1 MMENIVMEQSR
12 DIQLFRKEEFGTIRT
27 VILNGEPWFV
37 AKDVCDILGT
47 TNPTMAMEGLEDF
60 ERAKFNLGRQGE
72 ANIISESGFYTLV
85 LRSRKTIAKPFR
97 IWVTSEVLPSIR
109 KTGKYVSASNSK
121 MEMMLEDIG
130 CNMKI
135 VYAQINNMEE
145 MLGEQNE
152 MLTKVV
158 DNMTLTTRQQQRIY
172 KAAKD
177 RINHLLG
184 GAHSKEYKDN
194 SKSYFINLWNG
205 MKSKFGCGSSYKDLN
220 PVYFDDAMEFISS
233 WEYIEAQVF
242 YIISIQWVASVTAC
256 HLIIESVD
264 MKHFRLLYT
273 SQVQRSSV

>member
-1 MMENIVMEQSR
+1 MEQKPEL
-12 DIQLFRKEEFGTIRT
+12 QLFQKEEFGTIRT
-27 VILNGEPWFV
+27 VILNGAPWFV

-47 TNPTMAMEGLEDF
+47 TNPTMAMEGLESF

-72 ANIISESGFYTLV
+72 VNIVSESGFYTLV
-85 LRSRKTIAKPFR
+85 LRSRKPIAKPFR
-97 IWVTSEVLPSIR
+97 IWVTSEVLPTIR
-109 KTGKYVSASNSK
+109 KTGKYVTSSENKVES
-121 MEMMLEDIG
+121 MLEDMG

-145 MLGEQNE
+145 ILGEQNV
-152 MLTKVV
+152 MLNQVV

-205 MKSKFGCGSSYKDLN
+205 LKSKIGCGSSYKDLN
-220 PVYFDDAMEFISS
+220 PIYFEDAMEFISA
-233 WEYIEAQVF
+233 WEYTEN
-242 YIISIQWVASVTAC
+242 
-256 HLIIESVD
+256 
-264 MKHFRLLYT
+264 
-273 SQVQRSSV
+273 

>member
-1 MMENIVMEQSR
+1 MEQKSEL
-12 DIQLFRKEEFGTIRT
+12 QLFQKEEFGTIRT
-27 VILNGEPWFV
+27 VIINGEPWFV

-85 LRSRKTIAKPFR
+85 LRSRKPIAKPFR

-109 KTGKYVSASNSK
+109 KTGKYTATSNGK
-121 MEMMLEDIG
+121 VEAMLEDMG

-152 MLTKVV
+152 MLTRVV

-220 PVYFDDAMEFISS
+220 PVYFDDAMEFIST
-233 WEYIEAQVF
+233 WEYIEA
-242 YIISIQWVASVTAC
+242 
-256 HLIIESVD
+256 
-264 MKHFRLLYT
+264 
-273 SQVQRSSV
+273 

>member
-109 KTGKYVSASNSK
+109 KTGKYTATSNGK
-121 MEMMLEDIG
+121 VEAMLEDMG

-152 MLTKVV
+152 MLTRVV

-184 GAHSKEYKDN
+184 GTHSKEYKDN

-220 PVYFDDAMEFISS
+220 PVYFDDAMEFIST
-233 WEYIEAQVF
+233 WEYIEA
-242 YIISIQWVASVTAC
+242 
-256 HLIIESVD
+256 
-264 MKHFRLLYT
+264 
-273 SQVQRSSV
+273 

>member
-1 MMENIVMEQSR
+1 MEQNTEL
-12 DIQLFRKEEFGTIRT
+12 QLFQKEEFGTIRT
-27 VILNGEPWFV
+27 VMINGEPWFV

-47 TNPTMAMEGLEDF
+47 TNPTMAMDGLEDF

-85 LRSRKTIAKPFR
+85 LRSRKAIAKPFR

-109 KTGKYVSASNSK
+109 KTGQYVATTNNK
-121 MEMMLEDIG
+121 VETMLEDMG

-145 MLGEQNE
+145 MLGEQNN
-152 MLTKVV
+152 MLIRVV

-184 GAHSKEYKDN
+184 GAHSKEYKEN

-205 MKSKFGCGSSYKDLN
+205 LKSQFGCGSSYKDLN
-220 PVYFDDAMEFISS
+220 PIYFEDAIQFISC
-233 WEYIEAQVF
+233 WEYIDA
-242 YIISIQWVASVTAC
+242 
-256 HLIIESVD
+256 
-264 MKHFRLLYT
+264 
-273 SQVQRSSV
+273 

>member
-1 MMENIVMEQSR
+1 MQRFKTERIDRSMKQEVMEQKPEL
-12 DIQLFRKEEFGTIRT
+12 QLFQKEEFGTIRT
-27 VILNGEPWFV
+27 VILNDEPWFV

-85 LRSRKTIAKPFR
+85 LRSRKPIAKPFR
-97 IWVTSEVLPSIR
+97 IWVTSEVLPAIR
-109 KTGKYVSASNSK
+109 KTGKYIATSENKVES
-121 MEMMLEDIG
+121 MLEDMG

-145 MLGEQNE
+145 LLSEQTDVMNEQTIMLNQ
-152 MLTKVV
+152 VV

-177 RINHLLG
+177 RINYLLG
-184 GAHSKEYKDN
+184 GAHSKEYKEN

-205 MKSKFGCGSSYKDLN
+205 LKSKFGCGSSYKDLN
-220 PVYFDDAMEFISS
+220 PIYFDDAIEFISI
-233 WEYIEAQVF
+233 WQYIE
-242 YIISIQWVASVTAC
+242 T
-256 HLIIESVD
+256 
-264 MKHFRLLYT
+264 
-273 SQVQRSSV
+273 